1 MFNIPKQ
8 WKLANKNHVWKI
20 KNDGWYDT
28 YCIAKQ
34 KDEGITVEGSID
46 GWKNS
51 KHNEQNLTGMRMDHI
66 WCNQSVSV
74 KHSRVMFNGNKQKY
88 QTTLVYVS
96 KQNNLYI
103 ILS

>member
-1 MFNIPKQ
+1 MGDFNSPAETKEQ
-8 WKLANKNHVWKI
+8 GYDAI

-74 KHSRVMFNGNKQKY
+74 KHSRVMFNGIKQAK
-88 QTTLVYVS
+88 VS
-96 KQNNLYI
+96 DHFGVCIETK
-103 ILS
+103 